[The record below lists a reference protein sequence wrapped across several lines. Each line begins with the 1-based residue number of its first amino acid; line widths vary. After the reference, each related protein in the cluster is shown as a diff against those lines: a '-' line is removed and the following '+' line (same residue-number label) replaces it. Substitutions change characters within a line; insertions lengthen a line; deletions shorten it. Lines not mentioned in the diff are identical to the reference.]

1 MTQSARVSSID
12 ALKALHATLA
22 RFGPEARE
30 ALGAAE
36 IEIRR
41 VFDYL
46 EERLKYWLRQ
56 VDRRHEDL
64 NRARSDLAHARAIRQ
79 GERSGYVEQEI
90 AVRKAQVRLREAE
103 EKVVTVRRWLLHLPQ
118 AVNEY
123 QGPSRRLAGLLDA
136 DLRQGLAIL
145 EQRIAALDAYVALEA
160 PPEPASPE
168 AQEAVSSTPPP
179 GAKP

>member
-12 ALKALHATLA
+12 ALKALHATLS

-36 IEIRR
+36 MEIRR

-46 EERLKYWLRQ
+46 EDQLKYWLRQ

-103 EKVVTVRRWLLHLPQ
+103 EKVVTVRRWLVHLPQ

-160 PPEPASPE
+160 PPEPASPA
-168 AQEAVSSTPPP
+168 AQEAFSSTPPS